1 MVLTSKEIL
10 TRELDVLS
18 RNGLLEGFDL
28 QASSDYAS
36 SNFQQVNTDEFCL
49 LLLESFDTKLV
60 QNLVGCQRWAIKQQ
74 NARSI
79 GEWRYSELSTG
90 LWHKLALTWPVN
102 ERGELIEQFRW
113 PMCGYLMAD
122 APPLRNLEEQPNGE
136 SNTRSKLRVLRNGAV
151 DPATA
156 QTVSQMDAKNL
167 MKEFIHCTNV
177 TYRQFEF
184 ASFLNT
190 CTATLGLSSAARR
203 LFDAD
208 GNEHFDLTNL
218 KQDQLVYITTG
229 EAWTSPNMARQE
241 KEKKS
246 VLASLADDL
255 VRIGYFNKLKNCRN
269 FVLESANSSLKE
281 GNKVLLNYCCLS
293 ESQIDRI
300 RQGESV
306 QNVIEVDNDLNKSN
320 DEDVPL

>member
-10 TRELDVLS
+10 TRELNILS
-18 RNGLLEGFDL
+18 KNGLLEGYDL
-28 QASSDYAS
+28 QASSDFAP
-36 SNFQQVNTDEFCL
+36 SNFQQVNTNDFCL

-60 QNLVGCQRWAIKQQ
+60 QNLVGCQRWAIKQE

-79 GEWRYSELSTG
+79 GEWRFSELSTG

-102 ERGELIEQFRW
+102 ERGELIESFRW

-122 APPLRNLEEQPNGE
+122 APPLRNLEEQTGDP
-136 SNTRSKLRVLRNGAV
+136 SLRTKLRVLKNGAA
-151 DPATA
+151 DPNAA
-156 QTVSQMDAKNL
+156 QTVAQMDAKNL
-167 MKEFIHCTNV
+167 MKEFIHCTKV

-184 ASFLNT
+184 SSFLNT
-190 CTATLGLSSAARR
+190 CATVLGMSSAARR

-208 GNEHFDLTNL
+208 GIEHFDLTHL
-218 KQDQLVYITTG
+218 KQDQLVYVTAG
-229 EAWTSPNMARQE
+229 EAWIPPNLVRQE

-246 VLASLADDL
+246 VLSSLADDL

-269 FVLESANSSLKE
+269 FVLESASSSLKE
-281 GNKVLLNYCCLS
+281 GNKILLNHCCLN
-293 ESQIDRI
+293 EHQIERI

-306 QNVIEVDNDLNKSN
+306 QNVIEIDSDLNKGN
-320 DEDVPL
+320 EEDIPL